1 MASRKEAAAARD
13 IIAIGRAAY
22 ARNLVAARAG
32 NLSIRLGAARFMITG
47 QGAALG
53 FLRRSDLIIAD
64 LEGRRKQGTANPS
77 FETGL
82 HAAIYKSLNAR
93 AIVHLHPP
101 CALAL
106 TEAKRVLL
114 PITFEAELFLGAVP
128 VIPQEAPNVIDP
140 SLVVAALSLNTIVML
155 KNHGVVSTGETLQ
168 DAFFLA
174 ELLEES
180 SRMNIL
186 SYLLQAGT
194 RKAAISAPA
203 ARRRAKPVTL
213 FSPAHCALL
222 EKAVNAKRLMPLSGT
237 KTRFCF
243 GMRQDDSGREYAVM
257 VEPAGVSV
265 IPGGRECSLKIS
277 GSAKTWTN
285 VFNGRMNLFT
295 AVIQKKMALTGS
307 LQELL
312 RWYPLL
318 NPLFKIWQT
327 IPIIA

>member
-13 IIAIGRAAY
+13 IIAIGRTAY
-22 ARNLVAARAG
+22 AKNLVAARAG
-32 NLSIRLGAARFMITG
+32 NLSIRLDAARFMITG

-53 FLRRSDLIIAD
+53 FLRRSDLITAD

-82 HAAIYKSLNAR
+82 HAALYKSLNPR

-101 CALAL
+101 CALAF
-106 TEAKRVLL
+106 TEAQRVLQ
-114 PITFEAELFLGAVP
+114 PVTFEAALFLGAVP
-128 VIPQEAPNVIDP
+128 VIPQEAPNVLDP
-140 SLVVAALSLNTIVML
+140 SLVVAALSLNNIVIL
-155 KNHGVVSTGETLQ
+155 KNHGVVSTGETLH

-186 SYLLQAGT
+186 SCLLQTGT
-194 RKAAISAPA
+194 RKAARSAPA
-203 ARRRAKPVTL
+203 ARRRGKLAAL
-213 FSPAHCALL
+213 FSPAHCAQL
-222 EKAVNAKRLMPLSGT
+222 EKAVNAKRIMALPGM

-243 GMRQDDSGREYAVM
+243 GMRQDDTGREYRVM
-257 VEPAGVSV
+257 VEPAAVSV
-265 IPGGRECSLKIS
+265 AEGPRTGSLLIS
-277 GSAKTWTN
+277 GTAKAWTN
-285 VFNGRMNLFT
+285 VFNGRMDLFT

>member
-13 IIAIGRAAY
+13 IIAIGRTAY
-22 ARNLVAARAG
+22 AKNLVAARAG
-32 NLSIRLGAARFMITG
+32 NLSIRLDAARFMITG

-53 FLRRSDLIIAD
+53 FLRRRDLILSD

-82 HAAIYKSLNAR
+82 HAAIYQSLNPR

-106 TEAKRVLL
+106 IDAQRVLQ
-114 PITFEAELFLGAVP
+114 PVTFEAALFLGTIP
-128 VIPQEAPNVIDP
+128 VIAQEAPNVLDTAP
-140 SLVVAALSLNTIVML
+140 VVAALSLNNIIIL
-155 KNHGVVSTGETLQ
+155 KNHGVVSTGETLR

-186 SYLLQAGT
+186 SCLLQTGN
-194 RKAAISAPA
+194 RKTARSAPA
-203 ARRRAKPVTL
+203 ARRTGKPAAL
-213 FSPAHCALL
+213 FSPAHCSQL
-222 EKAVNAKRLMPLSGT
+222 EKAVNAKRIMPLSGM
-237 KTRFCF
+237 KTRLCF
-243 GMRQDDSGREYAVM
+243 GMRQDDSGREYTVM
-257 VEPAGVSV
+257 VEPAAVSV
-265 IPGGRECSLKIS
+265 IEGSRTGSLVIS
-277 GSAKTWTN
+277 GTTKAWTN
-285 VFNGRMNLFT
+285 VFNDRMNLFT
-295 AVIQKKMALTGS
+295 AVIQRKMAFTGS

-318 NPLFKIWQT
+318 SPLFKIWQT
-327 IPIIA
+327 IPIIS